1 MTAAIEKKIGHRITF
16 LWHEDAL
23 TVIIGQQIPNAQ
35 RMMLNAWFAA
45 WLLIGAA
52 FGYSYSIAEGD
63 EQNFLLMCLAFWSF
77 FAFRVVK
84 VLAWR
89 KMGREM
95 IRIDAEGMSIKN
107 AFGKYGKAKFF
118 LKDNIKR
125 MEVIKRDPTKFMQ
138 NMDQSF
144 WIMGGDSIQFNYMRS
159 KFVVG
164 KQLNEKDARA
174 LAHLFDKALRKF

>member
-1 MTAAIEKKIGHRITF
+1 
-16 LWHEDAL
+16 
-23 TVIIGQQIPNAQ
+23 
-35 RMMLNAWFAA
+35 
-45 WLLIGAA
+45 
-52 FGYSYSIAEGD
+52 
-63 EQNFLLMCLAFWSF
+63 
-77 FAFRVVK
+77 
-84 VLAWR
+84 
-89 KMGREM
+89 M

-164 KQLNEKDARA
+164 KQLNERDSKA